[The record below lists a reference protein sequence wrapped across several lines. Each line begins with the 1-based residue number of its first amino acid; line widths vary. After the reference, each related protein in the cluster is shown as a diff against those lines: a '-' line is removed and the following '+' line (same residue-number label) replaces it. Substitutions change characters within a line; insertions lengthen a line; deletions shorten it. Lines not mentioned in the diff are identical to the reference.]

1 MPRAKP
7 APEDG
12 LTKFQR
18 YRRARIDK
26 GMKLL
31 RVWVPDPAR
40 PEFAKEA
47 ARQARLLRG
56 RPEEAEALT
65 SSKRLFPGLTGEARR
80 SGHCLRAGRLWKPR
94 PAVVVQSTG

>member
-7 APEDG
+7 APKDG

-31 RVWVPDPAR
+31 RVWVPDPTR
-40 PEFAKEA
+40 PEFGQEA

-56 RPEEAEALT
+56 RPEEGEALAFIEAA
-65 SSKRLFPGLTGEARR
+65 FPWPDR
-80 SGHCLRAGRLWKPR
+80 
-94 PAVVVQSTG
+94 

>member
-1 MPRAKP
+1 MPRVKIEAK
-7 APEDG
+7 DG

-18 YRRARIDK
+18 YRRSRADR
-26 GMKLL
+26 GMKLV
-31 RVWVPDPAR
+31 RVWVPDPTR

-65 SSKRLFPGLTGEARR
+65 FIEAVFPWRDR
-80 SGHCLRAGRLWKPR
+80 
-94 PAVVVQSTG
+94 

>member
-7 APEDG
+7 APKDG

-18 YRRARIDK
+18 YRRTQADK

-31 RVWVPDPAR
+31 RVWVPDPTR

-47 ARQARLLRG
+47 ARPAG
-56 RPEEAEALT
+56 GSG
-65 SSKRLFPGLTGEARR
+65 SSGLHR
-80 SGHCLRAGRLWKPR
+80 SGFLLG
-94 PAVVVQSTG
+94 

>member
-7 APEDG
+7 KPKDD

-18 YRRARIDK
+18 YRRTQADR

-31 RVWVPDPAR
+31 RVWVADPTR

-47 ARQARLLRG
+47 ARQARLLRD
-56 RPEEAEALT
+56 RPEEAEALNFIEAV
-65 SSKRLFPGLTGEARR
+65 FPWRDR
-80 SGHCLRAGRLWKPR
+80 
-94 PAVVVQSTG
+94 